1 MFELDRWILVPR
13 GNGATCFSRLTG
25 EVKERS
31 DVPMAVV
38 CIYIYMQN
46 IYVYIYIFIYIYIEY
61 VRFVIEIMM
70 LS

>member
-38 CIYIYMQN
+38 CIYIYICRTFM
-46 IYVYIYIFIYIYIEY
+46 YIYIYIY
-61 VRFVIEIMM
+61 LFIYI
-70 LS
+70 